1 MFSSYNELILK
12 TWMLKIMDDIC
23 NKRTKQINFLNL
35 CLEISN
41 CHKIVHSLHRV
52 NNVLLIMILIFLEI
66 SGSYLLRKL
75 IASFHA
81 NKVFFIKIVFLEYLM
96 NKVRKALITYHFAT
110 IKNIK
115 LNFFKIFHE
124 RFNLF
129 LRKVSLINSS
139 NIKKLK
145 IYILFVVL
153 QLLIRHIRICLSFIS
168 CSVLSFLLN
177 FL

>member
-1 MFSSYNELILK
+1 MCCLLWYLFSSKYPAPIYIN
-12 TWMLKIMDDIC
+12 KII
-23 NKRTKQINFLNL
+23 
-35 CLEISN
+35 
-41 CHKIVHSLHRV
+41 
-52 NNVLLIMILIFLEI
+52 IFI
-66 SGSYLLRKL
+66 DTYLLRKL

-145 IYILFVVL
+145 IYIPFVVL
-153 QLLIRHIRICLSFIS
+153 QLLIRQTRICLSFIS